1 MKAVS
6 LSTPVSRLVCPGCP
20 RIGYGLAFGY
30 DVQDW
35 YNTIRDSQIEEPMG
49 NAEAIADQVGRE
61 RSKPD
66 VQAGSRRRRGHDL

>member
-1 MKAVS
+1 VRERVPPACS
-6 LSTPVSRLVCPGCP
+6 EPCIAATPT

-30 DVQDW
+30 DVRDW
-35 YNTIRDSQIEEPMG
+35 YNTIRDYHIDEPVG

-66 VQAGSRRRRGHDL
+66 VRAGSRRRGHHL